1 MEYTHAQQQFLKWR
15 SELNA
20 PHLPTHPQQPKHRA
34 DLNPTD
40 AERAQIRYED
50 QLKNYTEIVKA
61 HAAHI
66 TETSKSVSALL
77 EKLLYLV
84 LDMVEE
90 TPESIKGISLK
101 TILIPRLANQL
112 HFVNYET
119 GRWVQNE
126 ILTLPNENSNF
137 RTTAVDCIKGSLR
150 VAEILADPK
159 AEFLEVFSSAE
170 SKVGIHLLLQK
181 VRQSAVTLF
190 ELEQGFSI

>member
-1 MEYTHAQQQFLKWR
+1 
-15 SELNA
+15 
-20 PHLPTHPQQPKHRA
+20 
-34 DLNPTD
+34 
-40 AERAQIRYED
+40 
-50 QLKNYTEIVKA
+50 
-61 HAAHI
+61 
-66 TETSKSVSALL
+66 
-77 EKLLYLV
+77 
-84 LDMVEE
+84 MVEE
-90 TPESIKGISLK
+90 APESIKGISLK
-101 TILIPRLANQL
+101 TILIPRLANQF

-137 RTTAVDCIKGSLR
+137 RSTAVDCIKGSLR

-159 AEFLEVFSSAE
+159 AAFLEVFSSAE